1 MWTDEDDV
9 GCSEAPS
16 FDSDANNDSGPAT
29 ASAAIIGDPEVWMDY
44 YSEELLDLW
53 YSVKDRCTSRGF
65 AILDACQFPD
75 FAQFCFQFS
84 SGYPPPV

>member
-1 MWTDEDDV
+1 MWSDDDAV
-9 GCSEAPS
+9 EYDSEHEVPS
-16 FDSDANNDSGPAT
+16 AT
-29 ASAAIIGDPEVWMDY
+29 VVEDPEVWMDH

-53 YSVKDRCTSRGF
+53 YSLKEQCESRGL
-65 AILDACQFPD
+65 AVLDTCTFPN